1 MTLSRALTWLCERPQ
16 GDFTL
21 GWLLRR
27 GWPEFADVALLPK
40 PFELGRVA
48 RLIERVIF
56 LGTMAA
62 FIYNGGL
69 SLGPLGNTGGS
80 LTDALEVAT
89 VVKIIA
95 ILAGL
100 VVQFSL
106 KIVAYVVGG
115 FERVLPR
122 GGR

>member
-27 GWPEFADVALLPK
+27 GWPEFADVLLLPK

-48 RLIERVIF
+48 RLVERVIF

-80 LTDALEVAT
+80 LTDAMEVAT
-89 VVKIIA
+89 VVKVIA

>member
-1 MTLSRALTWLCERPQ
+1 MTPSRVLTWLCERPK

-27 GWPEFADVALLPK
+27 GWPEFAEVVLLPK

-48 RLIERVIF
+48 RLVERAIF
-56 LGTMAA
+56 LGTMAE
-62 FIYNGGL
+62 FIFNGGL
-69 SLGPLGNTGGS
+69 SLGTLGNTGGS
-80 LTDALEVAT
+80 LTDGLEVAA
-89 VVKIIA
+89 VVKVIA
-95 ILAGL
+95 VLAGL

>member
-1 MTLSRALTWLCERPQ
+1 MTLSRALTWLCERPK

-21 GWLLRR
+21 GWVLRR
-27 GWPEFADVALLPK
+27 GWPEFADVVLLPK

-48 RLIERVIF
+48 RLVERVIF

-62 FIYNGGL
+62 FIHNGGL
-69 SLGPLGNTGGS
+69 SLGPLGNVGGS
-80 LTDALEVAT
+80 LTDALEVAA

-95 ILAGL
+95 ILVGL